1 MQSYVATG
9 DMAPLTLFYN
19 GPAQWNFTN
28 LMSSYYGTG
37 YTPSFFCDGVWEN
50 IGWNQSASEAAIN
63 SRLTVPASLS
73 IDVTIGGDE
82 TSGVVYYNVTAE
94 EDLQAGGMVR
104 LISVLFENDVYA
116 ASGWSLYNG
125 KTLNWIPRIA
135 PLGVTGT
142 ALDFTG
148 PYPQTLTTLGEYTI
162 DPGWNFDN
170 MGIITFVMD
179 YSNKEI
185 FNASYQEDLGSIM
198 GIEGQGEK
206 LAFSVGP
213 NPSCGSFS
221 VTCSI
226 PEGLTGV
233 VDVFDVTGRSVGSAD
248 PSAADFN
255 VEKAGLYLVRL
266 TSSDGAVITGSVVVT
281 R

>member
-1 MQSYVATG
+1 MQSYVDSG

-19 GPAQWNFTN
+19 GPAHWNFSN

-50 IGWNQSASEAAIN
+50 IGWNQSASQNAIN
-63 SRLTVPASLS
+63 NRLNVPSSLDINVS
-73 IDVTIGGDE
+73 VGGDAN
-82 TSGVVYYNVTAE
+82 SGVVYYNITAE

-116 ASGWSLYNG
+116 NSSWGVYNG

-135 PLGVTGT
+135 PLGVTGV

-148 PYPQTLTTLGEYTI
+148 PYPQTLTALGEYTI
-162 DPGWNFDN
+162 DSGWEFSN

-185 FNASYQEDLGSIM
+185 FNAYYEDDLNTIM
-198 GIEGQGEK
+198 GIESGPAAPGMT
-206 LAFSVGP
+206 VGP
-213 NPSCGSFS
+213 NPSTGNFS
-221 VTCSI
+221 VICSL
-226 PEGLTGV
+226 PEGQSGTIE
-233 VDVFDVTGRSVGSAD
+233 VFDVTGRMVGEASAFD
-248 PSAADFN
+248 ADFS
-255 VEKAGLYLVRL
+255 VEEAGLYLVRL
-266 TSSDGAVITGSVVVT
+266 TTGEGISVTESVAVI